1 MQSSRD
7 SSVWKSLAVA
17 FGNGLAFG
25 VGMKLTQGA
34 ARHPETAPQPE
45 LAPVAD
51 RLGQIE
57 QRIARIEQ
65 MPAAPP
71 PVPAAPFDRKV
82 LESVVKAVDE
92 RIKEH
97 AGQVERCIAELETKV
112 ALESKSL
119 SEQDEAVIS
128 AVEEVQAWCDTRIA
142 AIRNDVD
149 EEIGALREQPRGLP
163 ADLGQIVE
171 ERVAAQLR
179 LLESQLRE
187 DVRQLVGGA
196 LASGPALDGGLAEM
210 RAELVARNSEIVQL
224 RRQIAESSS
233 ASRDLLMAIGQA
245 CRDAAER
252 VTPPAL
258 HAPADEPECTVS
270 AKIPAPESAAKAG
283 EPTPIGLPIKP
294 DPLAELPAPAFTEIG
309 KPSHAWRIPLVS
321 SFLLATA
328 GLVLIR
334 FL

>member
-25 VGMKLTQGA
+25 VGVKLSQGA
-34 ARHPETAPQPE
+34 ARHPETKPRPE
-45 LAPVAD
+45 LAPGAD
-51 RLGQIE
+51 RLRQIE
-57 QRIARIEQ
+57 QRIAHIEQ
-65 MPAAPP
+65 TLAAPP
-71 PVPAAPFDRKV
+71 PAAPFDRKV
-82 LESVVKAVDE
+82 LESVVNAVDE
-92 RIKEH
+92 RLKEH
-97 AGQVERCIAELETKV
+97 AGQVERRIAELETKF

-119 SEQDEAVIS
+119 SEQDEAVVS

-149 EEIGALREQPRGLP
+149 EELGALREQPRGLP

-171 ERVAAQLR
+171 ERVAAQMR

-187 DVRQLVGGA
+187 DVRQLAGRA
-196 LASGPALDGGLAEM
+196 LASGSSLDGRFAEM
-210 RAELVARNSEIVQL
+210 RAELAAKNSEIVQL
-224 RRQIAESSS
+224 WWQIAESGS
-233 ASRDLLMAIGQA
+233 AS
-245 CRDAAER
+245 
-252 VTPPAL
+252 

-270 AKIPAPESAAKAG
+270 AEIPAPESDAKAG